1 MSNSEINH
9 FFAVFICIIGVA
21 VDFRRRIIVTIVSNM
36 IVWTDNSAFFH
47 SIYSYRINLEIPKRV
62 DLVYLDDS
70 PNYCDRNLRLGSLGT
85 TGRPCNL
92 TARADL
98 NGCDFLCCKRGYNTH
113 EYIRETKCRCK
124 FKWCCEVQC
133 DTCRERIEQYT
144 CK

>member
-1 MSNSEINH
+1 MSYIH
-9 FFAVFICIIGVA
+9 TVFKKIFFL
-21 VDFRRRIIVTIVSNM
+21 RLPTL
-36 IVWTDNSAFFH
+36 T
-47 SIYSYRINLEIPKRV
+47 EIPKRV

-92 TARADL
+92 TARGDL
-98 NGCDFLCCKRGYNTH
+98 NGCDFLCCERGYNTH
-113 EYIRETKCRCK
+113 EFVRVEKCRCK
-124 FKWCCEVQC
+124 FKWCCNVQC